1 MEKEENLN
9 VFASK
14 HEPYWLSSIKRE
26 EHPGLSEDIDVDV
39 AIVGGGITGITTG
52 FLLKKPV

>member
-52 FLLKKPV
+52 FY